1 MNRWSVFGIVMV
13 LVGLAILVA
22 MWGFIV
28 TVLVT
33 LLQLIAVAIGIIL
46 VVGGVAAILFG
57 GRFRRRVFWGP
68 APTKT

>member
-1 MNRWSVFGIVMV
+1 MNRWTVFGVVMI
-13 LVGLAILVA
+13 LVGLAVLFL

-33 LLQLIAVAIGIIL
+33 LLQLIAVAVGIIL
-46 VVGGVAAILFG
+46 VIGGIAAVLFG
-57 GRFRRRVFWGP
+57 GRRRRRVFWGP